1 MTSTQTPIGSGFGM
15 RSEPAEILD
24 GVDLTGKRVVIT
36 GGYSGLGLETTRA
49 LATAGASIVAPA
61 RRPDHA
67 RQVFSDEGIDGV
79 SGSDVVVA
87 ELDLADLASVEAFAA
102 AQLAEG
108 TPIDVMIDNA
118 AVMAC
123 PEARVGDG
131 WESQFGTNHLG
142 HFALVNR
149 LWPLIAAAG
158 AVDGARVVSL
168 SSTGHKLSPI
178 RWDDL
183 HFADGSYDKWIAYGQ
198 AKTANSLFAVQ
209 LDRLG
214 ESSGVRAFAL
224 HPGGIMTP
232 LQRHLPQEEMVAMG
246 WVDEE
251 GHVNERFKSTTQG
264 AATTLWCATSEQL
277 DGLGGVYCEDCDVAV
292 VSDPADPAARFVGVF
307 EYAID
312 HAQAERLWALSAQ
325 LTGVDAFA

>member
-1 MTSTQTPIGSGFGM
+1 M
-15 RSEPAEILD
+15 RSEPSDILD

-49 LATAGASIVAPA
+49 LADAGAAIIAPA

-67 RQVFSDEGIDGV
+67 RQVFAEEGLV
-79 SGSDVVVA
+79 DVQVEA
-87 ELDLADLASVEAFAA
+87 LDLADLTSVQAFADT
-102 AQLAEG
+102 QLVDGA
-108 TPIDVMIDNA
+108 PIDVMIDNA

-158 AVDGARVVSL
+158 AAGGARVVSL
-168 SSTGHKLSPI
+168 SSTGHKLSPM

-183 HFADGSYDKWIAYGQ
+183 HFTDGAYDKWVAYGQ

-214 ESSGVRAFAL
+214 EASGVRSFAL

-232 LQRHLPQEEMVAMG
+232 LQRHLPQEEMIAMG
-246 WVDEE
+246 WVDDD
-251 GHVNERFKSTTQG
+251 GNVNEMFKSTTQG
-264 AATTLWCATSEQL
+264 ATTTLWCATSSQL

-292 VSDPADPAARFVGVF
+292 VAEPTDPSARFFGVF

-312 HAQAERLWALSAQ
+312 EAQAERLWELSVE
-325 LTGVDAFA
+325 LTGVDAFG